1 VATFTAWDAAGNE
14 VEAVVVID
22 DIDTKPPEIIDFS
35 FGDVKY
41 DGNDPY
47 LELSWEATDNCFNIA
62 SVWVSQGSLEATV
75 TESETDSFDFD
86 LQAGD
91 FFVPDEFTDQYI
103 SKKWKNTLYW
113 FLDDPEATG
122 TAWLAVQDVCCN
134 EATATT
140 VYYPQPQ

>member
-22 DIDTKPPEIIDFS
+22 DIDTRPPEIIDFS

-41 DGNDPY
+41 DINEDPY

-75 TESETDSFDFD
+75 VEPLGFD

-91 FFVPDEFTDQYI
+91 FFEP
-103 SKKWKNTLYW
+103 
-113 FLDDPEATG
+113 ATSQ
-122 TAWLAVQDVCCN
+122 TS
-134 EATATT
+134 T
-140 VYYPQPQ
+140 